1 MNEFDAI
8 QKIRAVLKNHT
19 QRKLVDNNQIR
30 IIGTGGTIDK
40 VHDPVTEQLVF
51 QKNSHLEN
59 MLREANIDDI
69 KVETLMMI
77 DSLNMTDDHR
87 FQILKAVQ
95 NAPEDKIII
104 THGTSTMDKTAL
116 FLSQNLHGEKTVVI
130 TGALRPYSLM
140 KSDSEFNLGGA
151 VIAAKTLENGVYVVM
166 SGNVFRPGEFK
177 KDPATAKFDYL

>member
-1 MNEFDAI
+1 MHEFDAI
-8 QKIRAVLKNHT
+8 QKIKAVLKSHGL
-19 QRKLVDNNQIR
+19 RKLVTNNQVR

-40 VHDPVTEQLVF
+40 IHDPIKEQLVF

-69 KVETLMMI
+69 AVQILMMI
-77 DSLNMTDDHR
+77 DSLEMTDDHR
-87 FQILKAVQ
+87 LQILQAVQ
-95 NAPEDKIII
+95 NAPEEKIII

-116 FLSQNLHGEKTVVI
+116 FLSEHLNGQKTVVI

-151 VIAAKTLENGVYVVM
+151 IVAAKTLENGVYVVM
-166 SGNVFRPGEFK
+166 SGNVFRAGEFK
-177 KDPATAKFDYL
+177 KNTETAKFEYL